1 MDSRA
6 FSIDQTTRLLER
18 LALQIKRTPHSRAP
32 EAVHDLR
39 VAIRRFT
46 QALAISKPFLPS
58 RAVKKIRRRIKAI
71 MTLASAVRDCDIA
84 LKLVTLSK
92 AKDAAMVTAKLR
104 TRRTEAQKVLA
115 ASLRRWTAENSLSK
129 WRRALRG
136 EATTGKSQPATPEA
150 MARRELPSLAEAFF
164 REGRR
169 AASQEASA
177 KQLHKFRLAAKRFR
191 YSLELFAELYGPLAG
206 DWVEQLRTTRAL
218 LGSINDCAVTRRLVE
233 ELDAG
238 AGTVAALKN
247 RQKRKT
253 REFREAWEEDLNSS
267 EGARLWIH
275 ALQHPPRKT
284 LARAISRGPAA
295 IKQQAYWPSPLL
307 RRKLRPAASSQS
319 RNVA

>member
-6 FSIDQTTRLLER
+6 FSVDQTTRLLKR
-18 LALQIKRTPHSRAP
+18 LALQIKGTPRSHAP

-46 QALAISKPFLPS
+46 QALTISKPFLPP

-71 MTLASAVRDCDIA
+71 MTLAGGVRNCDIA

-92 AKDAAMVTAKLR
+92 AKDAATVAAKLR

-129 WRRALRG
+129 WRRALGG
-136 EATTGKSQPATPEA
+136 EAATGKSQSPTVEA
-150 MARRELPSLAEAFF
+150 VARRELPRLAEAFF

-191 YSLELFAELYGPLAG
+191 YTLELFAELYGP
-206 DWVEQLRTTRAL
+206 
-218 LGSINDCAVTRRLVE
+218 
-233 ELDAG
+233 
-238 AGTVAALKN
+238 VAAIGWSSSGRLKPC
-247 RQKRKT
+247 
-253 REFREAWEEDLNSS
+253 S
-267 EGARLWIH
+267 
-275 ALQHPPRKT
+275 
-284 LARAISRGPAA
+284 AA
-295 IKQQAYWPSPLL
+295 
-307 RRKLRPAASSQS
+307 
-319 RNVA
+319 

>member
-6 FSIDQTTRLLER
+6 FSIGQANGLLER
-18 LALQIKRTPHSRAP
+18 LALQINGTLHSHAP

-39 VAIRRFT
+39 VTIRRFN
-46 QALAISKPFLPS
+46 QALAISKPYLAS
-58 RAVKKIRRRIKAI
+58 RAVKKIRRGIKAI
-71 MTLASAVRDCDIA
+71 MTCAGAVRDCDIA
-84 LKLVTLSK
+84 LRLVTLSK
-92 AKDAAMVTAKLR
+92 AKDAAMVEAQLR
-104 TRRTEAQKVLA
+104 TRRTDAQKVLE
-115 ASLRRWTAENSLSK
+115 ASLRQWTAENSVSK
-129 WRRALRG
+129 WRHVLEG
-136 EATTGKSQPATPEA
+136 EAATSKSQSATVEA
-150 MARRELPSLAEAFF
+150 VARRELPRLAEAFL

-177 KQLHKFRLAAKRFR
+177 KQLHRFRLAAKRFR
-191 YSLELFAELYGPLAG
+191 YTLELFAVLYGPPAG
-206 DWVEQLRTTRAL
+206 DWVEQVRTTQTL

-238 AGTVAALKN
+238 AGMVVALKN

-253 REFREAWEEDLNSS
+253 REFRKAWEENLNSS

-275 ALQHPPRKT
+275 ALRHPPRKT
-284 LARAISRGPAA
+284 LARAISRGPVA
-295 IKQQAYWPSPLL
+295 IKKQAYWPSPLL

>member
-6 FSIDQTTRLLER
+6 FSVDQTTPLLER
-18 LALQIKRTPHSRAP
+18 LALQIKGTPRSHAP

-71 MTLASAVRDCDIA
+71 MTLAGGVRNCDIA

-92 AKDAAMVTAKLR
+92 AEDAAAVEAKLR
-104 TRRTEAQKVLA
+104 TRRADAQKFLA
-115 ASLRRWTAENSLSK
+115 ASLRQWIAENSVSM
-129 WRRALRG
+129 WRRALVG
-136 EATTGKSQPATPEA
+136 EAAATAESQPATVEA
-150 MARRELPSLAEAFF
+150 VAHRELPPLAEAFF

-169 AASQEASA
+169 AARQEASA

-191 YSLELFAELYGPLAG
+191 YTLELFAELYGPVAG
-206 DWVEQLRTTRAL
+206 DWVEQLRATQAL

-233 ELDAG
+233 ELGAG
-238 AGTVAALKN
+238 AGMVAALKN

-253 REFREAWEEDLNSS
+253 REFRRAWEEDLNSS
-267 EGARLWIH
+267 EGVRLWIH
-275 ALQHPPRKT
+275 ALQHPPRKP
-284 LARAISRGPAA
+284 LARATNLEPVAM
-295 IKQQAYWPSPLL
+295 KQQAYWPSPFGPQ
-307 RRKLRPAASSQS
+307 RIAA
-319 RNVA
+319 R